1 MVTTG
6 ISNVIELLSGVAL
19 FLFGMTLMGDGL
31 KKVAGSKMEMVL
43 YKLSGNAI
51 KGILLGTG
59 VTSIIQSS
67 SATSVMCVG
76 FVNSGMMKVR
86 QAIGV
91 IMGAI
96 IGTSVTGWIICLS
109 ALEGGSGW
117 VSLFSTST
125 LTGVVA
131 VIGVIL
137 RMFSK
142 KQLHN
147 HVGDILMGF
156 AILMFGMSAMSGAV
170 SPLRDS
176 PFFLDLLTKF
186 SNPILGILVGTLF
199 TCVLQSASAA
209 IGILQAL
216 ASTGAITFAVAFP
229 LVMGIAIGAS
239 MPVLLSSLGANVN
252 GKRAAFVYLFTDGLG
267 AVIWSILFYAVNMVM
282 DFSFMSMPMTMV
294 TIAALN
300 TIFRFATVVVLTPCI
315 GVIEW
320 IVCTM
325 FKDDKEA
332 GPEEQDFARLEAR
345 FIEHPAVAIEH
356 SREAIHNMASE
367 AKANLEDAFYLIGNY
382 SDKAYH
388 LIEQREDVIDKYEDK
403 LGSYLVKITAN
414 ELTEAQTK
422 EVTKYLH
429 TIGDVERISDHA
441 MNIAE
446 AAKEIH
452 EKGISFSE
460 AAQKELRVMFDAVN
474 EITHNAFTAFIN
486 NDLDL
491 AYRIEPLEDVIDTL
505 CDQLKLNHVSRLRQG
520 ICTLDQGFVFNDLI
534 TNYERISD
542 HCSNIGLGLIE
553 TQSEEFDPHAYI
565 TSLKEV
571 RHHSFDLYHEAY
583 THRYA
588 LPVEQDCKCD

>member
-170 SPLRDS
+170 SPLRES
-176 PFFLDLLTKF
+176 EFFLELLTKF
-186 SNPILGILVGTLF
+186 SNPLLGILVGTLF

-267 AVIWSILFYAVNMVM
+267 AVIWTIIFYSVNLVM

-300 TIFRFATVVVLTPCI
+300 SVFRFATVVVLTPCI
-315 GVIEW
+315 GIIEW
-320 IVCTM
+320 IVCTL
-325 FKDDKEA
+325 FKDNTEH

-367 AKANLEDAFYLIGNY
+367 AKANLEDAFYLIGSY
-382 SDKAYH
+382 SDKAYR
-388 LIEQREDVIDKYEDK
+388 LIEQREDVVDKYEDK

-429 TIGDVERISDHA
+429 TIGDMERISDHA

-446 AAKEIH
+446 AAKEIY

-474 EITHNAFTAFIN
+474 EITHTAFTAFIN
-486 NDLDL
+486 NDLEL
-491 AYRIEPLEDVIDTL
+491 AYRIEPLEDVIDNL

-553 TQSEEFDPHAYI
+553 TQSDEFDPHAYI

-588 LPVEQDCKCD
+588 LPVEQECKCD

>member
-1 MVTTG
+1 MVITG

-267 AVIWSILFYAVNMVM
+267 AVIWSIIFYSVNMVM

-300 TIFRFATVVVLTPCI
+300 TVFRFATVVVLTPCI

-320 IVCTM
+320 IVCTL

-332 GPEEQDFARLEAR
+332 GPEELDFARLEAR
-345 FIEHPAVAIEH
+345 FIEHPALAIEH

-382 SDKAYH
+382 NEKAYR
-388 LIEQREDVIDKYEDK
+388 LIEQREAVIDKYEDK
-403 LGSYLVKITAN
+403 LGSYLVKITTN

-441 MNIAE
+441 WNIAE
-446 AAKEIH
+446 LAKEIH
-452 EKGISFSE
+452 EKGIQFSE

-474 EITHNAFTAFIN
+474 EITHNSFLAFIN

-491 AYRIEPLEDVIDTL
+491 AYRIEPLEDVIDDL

-520 ICTLDQGFVFNDLI
+520 ICTLDQGFVFNDLV

-542 HCSNIGLGLIE
+542 HCSNIGLSLIE
-553 TQSEEFDPHAYI
+553 TQSDDFDPHAYI

-571 RHHSFDLYHEAY
+571 RHHSFDLYYEAY

-588 LPVEQDCKCD
+588 LPVEKE